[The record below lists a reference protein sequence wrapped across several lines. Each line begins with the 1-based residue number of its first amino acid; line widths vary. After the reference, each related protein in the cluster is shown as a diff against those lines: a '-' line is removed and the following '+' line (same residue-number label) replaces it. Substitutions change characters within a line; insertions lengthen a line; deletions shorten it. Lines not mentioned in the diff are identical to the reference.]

1 MAVLGW
7 TLRALAGHWRRHPLQ
22 LFAVLTGLW
31 LACGLWA
38 GVQALNGQARDS
50 YARASQLFGGDR
62 HYALVAR
69 QGGLFDQQAFV
80 TLRRAGWPVSPLLQ
94 GVLRL
99 RGLEQERLQLIG
111 IEPLTLPAGTG
122 LAGAAGDREQL
133 ANFLGPPGRTWIAA
147 ETLGQLGLAPG
158 ARPLS
163 TSGRALPPLQ
173 IRPGLAPGVLLVDI
187 GEAQRLLEAPGRL
200 SRLLLDG
207 DFVAAGRQL
216 PAALAAQLVLRRSD
230 PAADL
235 ARLTDS
241 FHLNLSALGLLA
253 FVVGLF
259 IVHAA
264 FGLALEQRR
273 ALLRS
278 LRACGVS
285 LRGLLLALVLELAA
299 LGLLGGLAGLASGY
313 ALAAWLLPDVA
324 ASLRGLYGAEVAG
337 QLSLAPSWWLG
348 ALAICLLGALLAGAA
363 SLLRAARLPVLALA
377 QPQAWQQAQ
386 ARSLRRQAW
395 LAAVLGLLAG
405 LALWLGDSLQA
416 GFVGLAAL
424 LLGAALALPVLL
436 NLLLEALL
444 PRCRGAL
451 IQWFVADSRQQLPG
465 LALALMAL
473 LLALAANVG
482 VGSMTE
488 GFRQTFGSW
497 LDQRL
502 AAELYL
508 TPTDAEQGAAIE
520 RWLQRQEQVQAVLP
534 SWRVE
539 LPLNG
544 WPVELTGIQEHPHY
558 RVHWPLLSAADAV
571 WERLAAGQGLL
582 LSEQLARRLGL
593 GLGARLSL
601 PSPRGDWSLEVL
613 GIYAD
618 YGNPKGHALVDAT
631 GLLRHWPGLAPR
643 SYSLR
648 LASDAVPPLIQALQA
663 RFALDDSRLIDQ
675 AALKAWSRR
684 VFERTFAA
692 TAALN
697 SLTLGVAGVA
707 LFISLLTL
715 GQTRLNQ
722 LAPLWA
728 LGVARARLA
737 WLSAGQTLLLAAA
750 TLFLALP
757 LGLLLAWWL
766 VAVINVQAFG
776 WRLPLQVFPWQLLQ
790 LFGLALLASLLA
802 AAWPL
807 WRLARSTPAAL
818 LRSFA
823 DER

>member
-7 TLRALAGHWRRHPLQ
+7 TLLTLASHWRRHPVQ

-31 LACGLWA
+31 LACGLWV

-62 HYALVAR
+62 HYSLVAR
-69 QGGLFDQQAFV
+69 HGGLFPQRHFV
-80 TLRRAGWPVSPLLQ
+80 ELRRAGWPVSPLLQ
-94 GVLRL
+94 GPLRL
-99 RGLEQERLQLIG
+99 RGLEEQRLQLIG
-111 IEPLTLPAGTG
+111 IEPLTLPAGSA
-122 LAGAAGDREQL
+122 LAGRAAGHQQL
-133 ANFLGPPGRTWIAA
+133 SRFLGPPGRTWIAV
-147 ETLGQLGLAPG
+147 ETLAQLGLAPG

-163 TSGRALPPLQ
+163 VTGQALPPLQ
-173 IRPGLAPGVLLVDI
+173 AWPGLPPGVLLVDI
-187 GEAQRLLEAPGRL
+187 GVAQRLLDAPGQL
-200 SRLLLDG
+200 SRLLLEG
-207 DFVAAGRQL
+207 AFGEAELPQQLAG
-216 PAALAAQLVLRRSD
+216 QLVLRRGEE
-230 PAADL
+230 AVGL
-235 ARLTDS
+235 AQLTES

-264 FGLALEQRR
+264 IGLALEQRR

-285 LRGLLLALVLELAA
+285 LRGLLLALTLELLA
-299 LGLLGGLAGLASGY
+299 LGLLGGLAGLLSGY
-313 ALAAWLLPDVA
+313 GLAAWLLPDVA

-337 QLSLAPSWWLG
+337 HLGLAPSWWWG
-348 ALAICLLGALLAGAA
+348 ALAICLLGALLAGAG

-386 ARSLRRQAW
+386 ARGLRRQAW
-395 LAAVLGLLAG
+395 LAAALGLLAG
-405 LALWLGDSLQA
+405 MSLWSGEGLLA
-416 GFVGLAAL
+416 GFAGLAAL
-424 LLGAALALPVLL
+424 LLGAALLLPVLL
-436 NLLLEALL
+436 DDLLRAVL
-444 PRCRGAL
+444 PRCRRPLA
-451 IQWFVADSRQQLPG
+451 QWFVADSRQQLPG

-488 GFRQTFGSW
+488 GFRQTFGTW

-508 TPTDAEQGAAIE
+508 TPTDAEQSVAIAS
-520 RWLQRQEQVQAVLP
+520 WLQRRPEVRAVLP

-539 LPLNG
+539 LPLEG
-544 WPVELTGIQEHPHY
+544 WPAQLTGIRDHPHY
-558 RVHWPLLSAADAV
+558 RTHWPLLQASHDA
-571 WERLAAGQGLL
+571 WGRLAAGQGLL

-593 GLGARLSL
+593 RLGERLSL
-601 PSPRGDWSLEVL
+601 PSPQGGWTLEVL

-618 YGNPKGHALVDAT
+618 YGNPKGHLLVEAT
-631 GLLRHWPGLAPR
+631 GLQRHWPGLAPR
-643 SYSLR
+643 SFGLR
-648 LASDAVPPLIQALQA
+648 LAGEDVPGLIQALQA

-675 AALKAWSRR
+675 TTLKAWSSR

-692 TAALN
+692 TTALN

-715 GQTRLNQ
+715 GQGRLNQ

-728 LGVARARLA
+728 LGVTRARLA
-737 WLSAGQTLLLAAA
+737 WLSLGQTLLLAAL
-750 TLFLALP
+750 TLLLALP

-802 AAWPL
+802 AAGPL
-807 WRLARSTPAAL
+807 WRLVHCTPAAL
-818 LRSFA
+818 LRSFV